1 MTETPVIDLSL
12 RAPRQII
19 ADWGVLRGVVLV
31 AWFRLLRPAAV
42 GTMWAFITLYAYRYL
57 LPFDQGDLS
66 WPELISYVAIIGTMG
81 AALTTWMIV
90 AHVAHPFTSKFRMR
104 RLLRRK
110 PRVKVAQPELFA
122 ETASRDWDPDARVF
136 VASHDA
142 SGLIEALRSQP
153 IVVPARE
160 ADDARAPASAGP
172 AYRARV
178 AYKMGQPRE

>member
-1 MTETPVIDLSL
+1 MTSTPVIDLSL

-31 AWFRLLRPAAV
+31 AWFRLLRPACV

-66 WPELISYVAIIGTMG
+66 WAQLISYVAIIGTMG
-81 AALTTWMIV
+81 AVLTTWMIV
-90 AHVAHPFTSKFRMR
+90 AHVAHPFTSKFRMQ

-110 PRVKVAQPELFA
+110 PRVTVAQPELFA
-122 ETASRDWDPDARVF
+122 ETALRERDPDARVF
-136 VASHDA
+136 VAWHDA
-142 SGLIEALRSQP
+142 SGMIETLRPQP
-153 IVVPARE
+153 IVAPANDDDAKVPASS
-160 ADDARAPASAGP
+160 DP

-178 AYKMGQPRE
+178 AYKMGTPRQ